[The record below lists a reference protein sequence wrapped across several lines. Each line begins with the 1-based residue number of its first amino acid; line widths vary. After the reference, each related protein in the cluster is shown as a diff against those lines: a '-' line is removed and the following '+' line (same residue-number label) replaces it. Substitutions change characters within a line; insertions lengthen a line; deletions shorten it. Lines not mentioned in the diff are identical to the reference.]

1 MAGKKGFGA
10 KLEYESGAGP
20 TYTPLANITKI
31 RPFAQKADTIDV
43 TAHDSADEFR
53 EKLAGLKDSG
63 QLSADLN
70 FDESNTG
77 HAWLSSNLGTVKSFK
92 VTFSGGTPKVATFSA
107 FVNGLTPELPH
118 DNKQTATVTLEITG
132 KVTIA

>member
-20 TYTPLANITKI
+20 VYTAIANITKI
-31 RPFAQKADTIDV
+31 RPFAQKADSIDV
-43 TAHDSADEFR
+43 TAHDSADSYR
-53 EKLAGLKDSG
+53 EKISGLLDSG
-63 QLSADLN
+63 QATFDLN
-70 FDESNTG
+70 YDDTNTG

-92 VTFSGGTPKVATFSA
+92 VTFSGSTPKTATFSG
-107 FVNGLTPELPH
+107 FVSGVTPELPH
-118 DNKQTATVTLEITG
+118 DNKQTCSCTIEITG